1 MKNYK
6 SVSLYCFGLGV
17 LDNLIISNLGVKK
30 DYIKIKLP
38 IIDVSNVLLT
48 RPRYTDVCSKNI
60 FSDLCDGYSWPFV
73 VTSAVKLSCIPS
85 MWQRMVTSCPVA
97 SLIITNNG
105 LKELL
110 QIMYEGATYR

>member
-6 SVSLYCFGLGV
+6 SVSLNCFGLGV

-38 IIDVSNVLLT
+38 IIDVSKVLLT
-48 RPRYTDVCSKNI
+48 RPRYTDVSSKNI

-85 MWQRMVTSCPVA
+85 M
-97 SLIITNNG
+97 
-105 LKELL
+105 
-110 QIMYEGATYR
+110 

>member
-6 SVSLYCFGLGV
+6 SVSLNCFGLGV
-17 LDNLIISNLGVKK
+17 LDNLIISNLGVIK

-60 FSDLCDGYSWPFV
+60 FSDLCDGDSWLLCCHICCEIELYSIH
-73 VTSAVKLSCIPS
+73 VTAHDNILS
-85 MWQRMVTSCPVA
+85 SC
-97 SLIITNNG
+97 
-105 LKELL
+105 
-110 QIMYEGATYR
+110 